1 MNESRTAMPASLQ
14 PRLDATALQR
24 LAREVTVGEA
34 PASTGYNRAY
44 NRHNR

>member
-1 MNESRTAMPASLQ
+1 MNESRTATTVSLQ

-24 LAREVTVGEA
+24 LAREVTVGEVPA
-34 PASTGYNRAY
+34 PTGYNRAY